1 MAPPVTRLSSRDTT
15 SAGTRYGDTAGTFVS
30 TLVLGARAREVFMS
44 LKRGDG
50 QAAVKY
56 NR

>member
-50 QAAVKY
+50 KAAM
-56 NR
+56 